1 MDKKKPFLSV
11 ADFLNDD
18 TFIAWRLFQTEELNA
33 YWADFVKEN
42 PLSEAL
48 LREAVRQFEAVKL
61 NEIPLPLQ
69 AEEKLYEKI
78 RCRIDANRHQ
88 KKQRIVYWASAAA
101 SFLLL
106 IASVTFYT
114 LQEKEKTP
122 IHIVKNEIVGET
134 LPSENVQ
141 LISGADVIDLQS
153 HSAITLSSDGH
164 ASVTDSTRN
173 TKALQLAENR
183 TNKLIVPY
191 GKRSFIALSDG
202 TKAWINSGSELDF
215 PSNFTGKSRDIY
227 VKGEVYLEVAKSALP
242 FVVHTHNTNIRVLG
256 TKFNITAYHDDA
268 TESVVLVEGS
278 VQVNIPS
285 KANIMLKPNEMATI
299 STGRATKQTV
309 DASEYIAW
317 HNGVLEFDETS
328 MTEVLKKI
336 GRYYNV
342 SFENVPDIALNKKTV
357 SGKLFLS
364 NNLDSVM
371 TSISRLSST
380 QYTRKDNLIIIRKK

>member
-1 MDKKKPFLSV
+1 MDKKNPFLSV

-18 TFIAWRLFQTEELNA
+18 TFIAWRLFQTEELNT

-48 LREAVRQFEAVKL
+48 LREAVQQFEAVKL

-78 RCRIDANRHQ
+78 RQSINAHRQR
-88 KKQRIVYWASAAA
+88 KKQRIVYWVSAAA

-106 IASVTFYT
+106 IASVTFFT
-114 LQEKEKTP
+114 ISKKTNTQ
-122 IHIVKNEIVGET
+122 IVKNEIIGET
-134 LPSENVQ
+134 LPSENVR

-153 HSAITLSSDGH
+153 HSAITLSSNGH
-164 ASVTDSTRN
+164 ASVTDSSRN
-173 TKALQLAENR
+173 TKALQLAENKN
-183 TNKLIVPY
+183 NKLIVPY

-202 TKAWINSGSELDF
+202 TKVWINSGSEMDF
-215 PSNFTGKSRDIY
+215 PSNFTSKSRDIY

-242 FVVHTHNTNIRVLG
+242 FVVHTHNANIRVLG
-256 TKFNITAYHDDA
+256 TKFNIAAYHDDA

-278 VQVNIPS
+278 VQVNTAS
-285 KANIMLKPNEMATI
+285 KAHVMLKPNEMATI
-299 STGRATKQTV
+299 STGSISKQTV

-342 SFENVPDIALNKKTV
+342 SFENMPDVALNKKTV

-371 TSISRLSST
+371 SSISRLSST
-380 QYTRKDNLIIIRKK
+380 QYTRNNNHIIIRKK